1 MRDFGQWHVV
11 ILHFP
16 IVLFWTALV
25 YDLLGAVWKINVYPA
40 AHWIVI
46 VAAFCAIPTVMTGL
60 EVADSFVG
68 DSNVLIH
75 RNWAIATLTFAILHT
90 LVRLFLV
97 IRKKT
102 VSKYLLIFL
111 SIVTVILI
119 SITAEY
125 GGRVAFHQTI
135 FSGRTGKG

>member
-1 MRDFGQWHVV
+1 MADFDLGQWHVV

-46 VAAFCAIPTVMTGL
+46 VAALSAIPTVMTGL
-60 EVADSFVG
+60 EASESFVG
-68 DSNVLIH
+68 DPNVILH
-75 RNWAIATLTFAILHT
+75 RNWAIATLSFALIHGA
-90 LVRLFLV
+90 VRLVLL

-111 SIVTVILI
+111 SIVTVTLI

-125 GGRVAFHQTI
+125 GGRVAFHKTI
-135 FSGRTGKG
+135 FSH